1 MPVQRA
7 VELLHNT
14 GPTRLAARSVLHVEP
29 LGLIPLGLVG
39 LGVPVVH
46 LTLLQG
52 HKRCAAA
59 VVKNSTVCG
68 HGARGGTA
76 NAGLLARALI
86 PANLLARTQIPA
98 RLTRGPHE

>member
-1 MPVQRA
+1 MLSRARPRVPVQRA
-7 VELLHNT
+7 VELLQNT
-14 GPTRLAARSVLHVEP
+14 GPTRLAARSVLHVET

-59 VVKNSTVCG
+59 MSKTAQFA
-68 HGARGGTA
+68 GAGRG
-76 NAGLLARALI
+76 AGLQMRAFSRAL
-86 PANLLARTQIPA
+86 
-98 RLTRGPHE
+98 